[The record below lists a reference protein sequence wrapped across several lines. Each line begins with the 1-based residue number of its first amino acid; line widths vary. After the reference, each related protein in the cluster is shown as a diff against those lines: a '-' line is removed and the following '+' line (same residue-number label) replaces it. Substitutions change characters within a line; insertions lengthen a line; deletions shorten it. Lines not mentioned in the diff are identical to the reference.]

1 MRNRYAILFALSL
14 FAVFTFATSA
24 SAASRVIRVSLD
36 AERLAA
42 INSCPETVDFRGQIT
57 MNGPGTVKYFFER
70 SDGATSPVRTLHFA
84 FAGTQ
89 LVDTSWAIGRSY
101 EGYQKLKVISP
112 NSKESSKAEF
122 NLNCRPVIDTPR
134 PPLGS
139 VQVYC
144 PLETARTE
152 MVTPLRD
159 GWWQTPQIGRLTSIG
174 IQTVGGEQTL
184 VCRYNAYGTNVSVMR
199 LFPEGR
205 SDCRV
210 TGVNRFTCR

>member
-1 MRNRYAILFALSL
+1 M

-24 SAASRVIRVSLD
+24 SAASRVIRVTLA

-57 MNGPGTVKYFFER
+57 MNGPGTVQYLFER

-112 NSKESSKAEF
+112 NTRVSDKAEF
-122 NLNCRPVIDTPR
+122 NLNCRPVIDTPLPL
-134 PPLGS
+134 PPSFGS

-159 GWWQTPQIGRLTSIG
+159 GWWQTPQVGRLSSLG
-174 IQTVGGEQTL
+174 IQTIGGEQTL

-199 LFPEGR
+199 LFPAGKT
-205 SDCRV
+205 DCRV